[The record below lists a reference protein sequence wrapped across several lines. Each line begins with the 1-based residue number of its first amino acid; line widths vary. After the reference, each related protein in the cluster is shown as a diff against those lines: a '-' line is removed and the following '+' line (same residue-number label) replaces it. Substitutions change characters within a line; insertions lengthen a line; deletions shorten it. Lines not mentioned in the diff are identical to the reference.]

1 MDSST
6 RPSRA
11 DRTMTGP
18 CSCSAL
24 VSDCRFSMLATRS
37 PDGEMTSDEK
47 VWIAGADEEGAAAS
61 VVVNRAA
68 NGAASKM
75 VVSFIGKPLVVDFC
89 EMQEPVDD
97 VTLESAT

>member
-47 VWIAGADEEGAAAS
+47 VWIGGGGTDEVGGAASA
-61 VVVNRAA
+61 VVSRAA
-68 NGAASKM
+68 SGAASKT
-75 VVSFIGKPLVVDFC
+75 VVSFIGKALDWSIFVKHRNQSV
-89 EMQEPVDD
+89 M
-97 VTLESAT
+97 